1 MTDSLTRVID
11 LKKLRDE
18 ENYRSGVIRKGVE
31 PEVIDD
37 VLLREEVCRKL
48 LREVEELRSQ
58 QNAASKDI
66 GRASP
71 EERDAK
77 IAAASSIAPNTII
90 ENDAVVL
97 MRSHVRGKIPMK
109 SIIGGNPAIKISER

>member
-37 VLLREEVCRKL
+37 VLQREEVCRKY
-48 LREVEELRSQ
+48 
-58 QNAASKDI
+58 
-66 GRASP
+66 
-71 EERDAK
+71 
-77 IAAASSIAPNTII
+77 
-90 ENDAVVL
+90 
-97 MRSHVRGKIPMK
+97 
-109 SIIGGNPAIKISER
+109 SERLRNFVHSKMLLQKILEEPALKNVMQR